1 MEKCI
6 KLARHYIQ
14 EIPRKIDYDALMD
27 SANLTDVERAVCDY
41 KYRKGWSLIQIGEE
55 FGYSESGV
63 KRIHLRA
70 LKKLEKVI

>member
-27 SANLTDVERAVCDY
+27 SAT
-41 KYRKGWSLIQIGEE
+41 
-55 FGYSESGV
+55 
-63 KRIHLRA
+63 
-70 LKKLEKVI
+70 